1 MPAVGS
7 RFIAGQATGEEASE
21 IKSMPSKDKL
31 PIHSDDER
39 REMRKPK
46 NNAPDPFEEQEASRF
61 IEGVYQAGDPVGA
74 RAERRGGSEADEEWE
89 SSPSPVVGE
98 LASALWDTGN
108 ARGSPP
114 QRSLRSAFQSLEG
127 ASVDPQFIEG
137 GERRHDAGKRDV
149 ELYIRTY
156 NTLLRSSG
164 EISLKALVQVH
175 YNIDSSLHP
184 HAQSPYPDMS
194 AFIYSVLRLP
204 TSIIHCDLVLL
215 GQSEQVFLQQG
226 FHVDTWEAVTSSARR
241 RKWFYDGKGTLAAYV
256 ASVSDTD
263 DIVPTLVAFQIEWNK
278 MYYLLNADPSTMQL
292 LETRM
297 DRTSPVFAEIT
308 KVLRERLHIA
318 LDDWQRLE
326 VIWGDRLW
334 EHLLVIGKGRKSF
347 ALRMLGGSH
356 VGYVRATHQW
366 WAPVEKVLD
375 TLGLQEHSVY
385 FVSSNTHSLVN
396 LMSGSLLR
404 REAELTKFALSGS
417 GSPYLAE
424 ECHKLRE
431 GTVPGN
437 WQNFLYFAARQWIRT
452 PAGREFERNR
462 TKEEQEHGI
471 WCVGARHGL
480 EIDAQVFE
488 LAKLRPMEIDPRC
501 NMPDLD
507 LLAKSQAIVL
517 NIDYP
522 LGMAAYRMLREIM
535 ENLTHTRG
543 IYILGKAATLNG
555 NIGDVMISNVVLD
568 EHSQNT
574 YWLDNVF
581 TAQDVQPYLIY
592 GSVLDNQKAV
602 SGFGTFLQNRQYLD
616 FYYNANYTV
625 VEMESGPYLNAVYE
639 DLNLVRYPTEENIN
653 FARLPYDLGIL
664 HYASDTPY
672 TRGKNLGA
680 GSLSYFGM
688 DSTYACAI
696 AILRRILEQEIC
708 TIKGKMTVP
717 LEMEGQEQ
725 KTETGV

>member
-1 MPAVGS
+1 MP
-7 RFIAGQATGEEASE
+7 R
-21 IKSMPSKDKL
+21 KDKL
-31 PIHSDDER
+31 PRHPDDGRSEAR
-39 REMRKPK
+39 MQR
-46 NNAPDPFEEQEASRF
+46 NHVPDPSVDPRF
-61 IEGVYQAGDPVGA
+61 IEGT
-74 RAERRGGSEADEEWE
+74 
-89 SSPSPVVGE
+89 E
-98 LASALWDTGN
+98 LAPTELYG
-108 ARGSPP
+108 
-114 QRSLRSAFQSLEG
+114 
-127 ASVDPQFIEG
+127 EG
-137 GERRHDAGKRDV
+137 GTEENMLTEEQPEGRAYGNSRPRDAFFEHGEGRHEAGKRDV

-164 EISLKALVQVH
+164 EISLKALVQAH
-175 YNIDSSLHP
+175 YNIESSLHP
-184 HAQSPYPDMS
+184 DARLPYPDMS

-204 TSIIHCDLVLL
+204 TAIIHCDLVLL

-226 FHVDTWEAVTSSARR
+226 FHVESWEAVTSPARR
-241 RKWFYDGKGTLAAYV
+241 RKWFYDGNGTLAVYV

-263 DIVPTLVAFQIEWNK
+263 DIVPILVAFQIEWNK
-278 MYYLLNADPSTMQL
+278 MNYLLNVDATTMQL

-308 KVLRERLHIA
+308 KVLRERLHISV
-318 LDDWQRLE
+318 DDWRRLE
-326 VIWGDRLW
+326 VIWGDNLW
-334 EHLLVIGKGRKSF
+334 ENLLVIGKSRKSF
-347 ALRMLGGSH
+347 SLRMLGGSH

-366 WAPVEKVLD
+366 WEPVEKLLD
-375 TLGLQEHSVY
+375 TLGLQERPVY

-404 REAELTKFALSGS
+404 REAELTKFALSS
-417 GSPYLAE
+417 EDPYLAE
-424 ECHKLRE
+424 ECRKLQE
-431 GTVPGN
+431 GIVPGN
-437 WQNFLYFAARQWIRT
+437 WQNFLYFAAREWIRT
-452 PAGREFERNR
+452 PAGREFTRNR
-462 TKEEQEHGI
+462 TREEQERGI

-488 LAKLRPMEIDPRC
+488 LAKLHPMEIDPRC
-501 NMPDLD
+501 RMPGMD

-535 ENLTHTRG
+535 ENLTHILG

-555 NIGDVMISNVVLD
+555 SIGDVMISNVVLD

-574 YWLDNVF
+574 YWLDNIF
-581 TAQDVQPYLIY
+581 IAQDVQPYLIY

-602 SGFGTFLQNRQYLD
+602 SAKGTYLQNRQYLD
-616 FYYNANYTV
+616 FYYSTNYTV

-639 DLNLVRYPTEENIN
+639 DQYLVRYPMGENIN
-653 FARLPYDLGIL
+653 IARLPYDLGIL
-664 HYASDTPY
+664 HYGSDTPY

-696 AILRRILEQEIC
+696 AIVRRIFEHEIRTIKEKITGPLEALEQ
-708 TIKGKMTVP
+708 
-717 LEMEGQEQ
+717 GQE
-725 KTETGV
+725 KATEETRVS